1 MNSKVEISVGELR
14 ATFLGKRGLG
24 VVGRGV
30 WLGGRGSGLGRRGV
44 GGRGSGVGVKG
55 VTRPGPGNDFMAE
68 PSAGLVKPS
77 TNASCQWDEVVC
89 CSRHGLRWDR

>member
-1 MNSKVEISVGELR
+1 MNSKVEIVVGELR

-30 WLGGRGSGLGRRGV
+30 WLGGRGSGVAGC
-44 GGRGSGVGVKG
+44 GGRWPGSGH
-55 VTRPGPGNDFMAE
+55 DSMAE

-77 TNASCQWDEVVC
+77 TNASYLWDEVVC

>member
-24 VVGRGV
+24 VVGRGSWV
-30 WLGGRGSGLGRRGV
+30 RTRGSGV

-55 VTRPGPGNDFMAE
+55 VTRPGSGNDSMAE

-77 TNASCQWDEVVC
+77 TNASRQWDEVVC

>member
-30 WLGGRGSGLGRRGV
+30 GSWVVARW
-44 GGRGSGVGVKG
+44 
-55 VTRPGPGNDFMAE
+55 
-68 PSAGLVKPS
+68 AGLVGR
-77 TNASCQWDEVVC
+77 AS
-89 CSRHGLRWDR
+89 G

>member
-24 VVGRGV
+24 VVGRG
-30 WLGGRGSGLGRRGV
+30 SGV
-44 GGRGSGVGVKG
+44 GGRGAGVVGRGSWVVGRGERGDEAWVWKRLHG
-55 VTRPGPGNDFMAE
+55 GAE
-68 PSAGLVKPS
+68 WGAVKPS
-77 TNASCQWDEVVC
+77 TNASRQWDEVVC